1 MGITALPTLHNAAMM
16 CRQIDRCSVDAGT
29 GPPPNTRHILSTYD
43 GQAEACASG
52 ARLLRVEP
60 GVPREQQLASVLEAL
75 FEAFWWTV
83 ETG

>member
-1 MGITALPTLHNAAMM
+1 MLGRRGHRSPHPT
-16 CRQIDRCSVDAGT
+16 RDF
-29 GPPPNTRHILSTYD
+29 LSTYD

-60 GVPREQQLASVLEAL
+60 GVPPEQQLASVLEAL

-83 ETG
+83 DAG